1 MSSDRANGIDATLA
15 AWRER
20 GAHRLDPV
28 RFHFIETLARRA
40 ADHGGDARR
49 MLDER
54 VAALLAAYGEDL
66 ERASGTKTEAPA
78 AKRSESARGP
88 LTELTDR
95 LAQHASSG
103 RMDPATNE
111 LKMLQFFR
119 STWSKLSAERRVTQS
134 LARLPQNAGPLNSHN
149 LVHQSLT
156 LMRDLSPEYLNR
168 FVSYVDALLWVD
180 QANTGNAPSGT
191 DAPRAESGKKTARSK
206 SG

>member
-1 MSSDRANGIDATLA
+1 MDATLD

-28 RFHFIETLARRA
+28 RFHFIETLAKRA
-40 ADHGGDARR
+40 ADHGGEARR
-49 MLDER
+49 ILDEK

-66 ERASGTKTEAPA
+66 EKVPDTEVA
-78 AKRSESARGP
+78 AVEQPPRGP
-88 LTELTDR
+88 LAELTGH

-103 RMDPATNE
+103 RMDPVTNE
-111 LKMLQFFR
+111 LKVLPFFR
-119 STWSKLSAERRVTQS
+119 STWSKLSAERRLTQS
-134 LARLPQNAGPLNSHN
+134 LAKLPQNAGPLNSHN

-156 LMRDLSPEYLNR
+156 LMRELSPEYLNR

-180 QANTGNAPSGT
+180 QANAPAGN
-191 DAPRAESGKKTARSK
+191 DAPRAEGGKKAARSK

>member
-1 MSSDRANGIDATLA
+1 MDTRLG

-40 ADHGGDARR
+40 ADHSGDARR
-49 MLDER
+49 ILDEK
-54 VAALLAAYGEDL
+54 VAALLAAYSEDL
-66 ERASGTKTEAPA
+66 EKTPDAEAVAP
-78 AKRSESARGP
+78 ESPARGP
-88 LTELTDR
+88 LAELTGH
-95 LAQHASSG
+95 LAQHASSE

-111 LKMLQFFR
+111 LKVLQFFR
-119 STWSKLSAERRVTQS
+119 STWSKLSAERRLTQS
-134 LARLPQNAGPLNSHN
+134 LAKLPQNAGPLNSHN

-156 LMRDLSPEYLNR
+156 LMRKLSPEYLNR

-180 QANTGNAPSGT
+180 HANAPAST
-191 DAPRAESGKKTARSK
+191 DAPRAESGKKASRSK

>member
-1 MSSDRANGIDATLA
+1 MDTRLG

-40 ADHGGDARR
+40 ADHTGDARR
-49 MLDER
+49 ILDEK

-66 ERASGTKTEAPA
+66 EKTPDAEAVA
-78 AKRSESARGP
+78 LESPARGP
-88 LTELTDR
+88 LAELTGH
-95 LAQHASSG
+95 LAQHASSE

-111 LKMLQFFR
+111 LKVLQFFR
-119 STWSKLSAERRVTQS
+119 STWSKLSAERRLTQS
-134 LARLPQNAGPLNSHN
+134 LAKLPQNAGPLNSHN

-156 LMRDLSPEYLNR
+156 LMRELSPEYLNR

-180 QANTGNAPSGT
+180 HANAPASA
-191 DAPRAESGKKTARSK
+191 DAPRAESGKKASRSK

>member
-1 MSSDRANGIDATLA
+1 MSNDEAGETGATLD

-40 ADHGGDARR
+40 AEYSGEARR
-49 MLDER
+49 VLDER
-54 VAALLAAYGEDL
+54 VATLLAAYGEDL
-66 ERASGTKTEAPA
+66 EKASGAEIA
-78 AKRSESARGP
+78 AAARQPSRGP
-88 LTELTDR
+88 LAELTAHF
-95 LAQHASSG
+95 AQHGSSE

-111 LKMLQFFR
+111 LKVLPFFR
-119 STWSKLSAERRVTQS
+119 STWSKLSAERRLTQS
-134 LARLPQNAGPLNSHN
+134 LAKLPQNAGPLNSHN

-156 LMRDLSPEYLNR
+156 LMRELSPEYLNK

-180 QANTGNAPSGT
+180 QANAPASN
-191 DAPRAESGKKTARSK
+191 DAPRAEGGKKAARSSK

>member
-1 MSSDRANGIDATLA
+1 MSSDEANGVDATLD

-54 VAALLAAYGEDL
+54 VAALLAAYGE
-66 ERASGTKTEAPA
+66 EF
-78 AKRSESARGP
+78 ESAPDTATAAVRQSVRGP
-88 LTELTDR
+88 LAELTDH
-95 LAQHASSG
+95 LAKHASSD

-119 STWSKLSAERRVTQS
+119 STWSKLSAERRLTQS

-156 LMRDLSPEYLNR
+156 LMRELSPEYLNK

-180 QANTGNAPSGT
+180 QANAGNAPSGA
-191 DAPRAESGKKTARSK
+191 DAPRAESGKKTGRSK

>member
-1 MSSDRANGIDATLA
+1 MDTRLG

-40 ADHGGDARR
+40 ADHTGDARR
-49 MLDER
+49 ILDEK

-66 ERASGTKTEAPA
+66 EKTPDAGPA
-78 AKRSESARGP
+78 ALESPARGP
-88 LTELTDR
+88 LAELTGH
-95 LAQHASSG
+95 LAQHASSE

-111 LKMLQFFR
+111 LKVLQFFR
-119 STWSKLSAERRVTQS
+119 STWSKLSAERRLTQS
-134 LARLPQNAGPLNSHN
+134 LAKLPQNAGPLNSHN

-156 LMRDLSPEYLNR
+156 LMRELSPEYLNR

-180 QANTGNAPSGT
+180 HANAPAST
-191 DAPRAESGKKTARSK
+191 DAPRADSGKKASRSK